1 MNVSARR
8 PVKPRAQQHRDCS
21 RQRINNQEALMNRP
35 FSSDQALS
43 DARLVSQSS
52 RARERHDL
60 AVWALAIGAVLIV
73 ISAVA
78 MESSLP
84 ADQRFELLRQTSVY
98 P

>member
-1 MNVSARR
+1 
-8 PVKPRAQQHRDCS
+8 
-21 RQRINNQEALMNRP
+21 MNRP
-35 FSSDQALS
+35 ISTDRILS
-43 DARLVSQSS
+43 DARLVSQPS
-52 RARERHDL
+52 RPRNRHDL

-73 ISAVA
+73 IAAVA

>member
-1 MNVSARR
+1 MN
-8 PVKPRAQQHRDCS
+8 P
-21 RQRINNQEALMNRP
+21 P

-52 RARERHDL
+52 QPRDRHDL
-60 AVWALAIGAVLIV
+60 AVWALAVGAVLIV
-73 ISAVA
+73 IAAVA

-84 ADQRFELLRQTSVY
+84 ADKRFELLRQTSVY